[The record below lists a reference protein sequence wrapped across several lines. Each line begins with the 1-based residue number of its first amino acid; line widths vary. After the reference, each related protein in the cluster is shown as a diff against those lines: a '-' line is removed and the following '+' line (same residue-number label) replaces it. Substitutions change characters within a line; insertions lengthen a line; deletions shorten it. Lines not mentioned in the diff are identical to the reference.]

1 MKEFLKFIFALII
14 ISTISLSIA
23 YCTQETINNKYN
35 KNEKNN

>member
-1 MKEFLKFIFALII
+1 MKELLKFILGLII